1 MFQAIN
7 NVRGHH
13 TTKKLIGI
21 WMIDE
26 HDQYCFIPQIRGNYF
41 KDLGK
46 AINIGKFQ
54 GMKLNSLETIY
65 LAERGSLIV
74 YLGNQE
80 YSDWLYNSAE
90 VEEMKMGTKMYCSMW
105 S

>member
-1 MFQAIN
+1 
-7 NVRGHH
+7 
-13 TTKKLIGI
+13 
-21 WMIDE
+21 
-26 HDQYCFIPQIRGNYF
+26 
-41 KDLGK
+41 
-46 AINIGKFQ
+46 
-54 GMKLNSLETIY
+54 MKLNSLETIY

-90 VEEMKMGTKMYCSMW
+90 VEENEDGDKMYCSMW